1 MAIEFECPSCS
12 ETIRVPD
19 AYSGRQGKCPSC
31 NQRLLVPTI
40 PVPDDLPGKGTQLTL
55 PQESTGSVP
64 GASIAAV
71 VPQKAGFVARP
82 RRSRRRPARAL
93 VIGIPVIGFLLLL
106 GIIAFSISGNLPDL
120 HGQLSATLLTNRS
133 LPRTVIPW
141 ADTGL
146 NADDRELLQT
156 ALRDSPER
164 LSSEQMSCQLI
175 GADEGLEVLVT
186 VPSGSAWC
194 VVETATDNNKSLQ
207 LWRKR
212 ERVRLNAER
221 RAVFLKALKSWCNDK
236 LRQIRGEKVLL
247 DGVTVR
253 DQVALASR
261 LDAFGFAVE
270 GRGDNRVFRPALES
284 DGGLL
289 YFSVPENTVRFSIQG
304 RKSANGQAWFHGEY
318 QVNVTAGQDA
328 SPAET
333 GDAPPGDEANDMT
346 PDAGANGQKSPEPD
360 APTEPTGGKPEADAM
375 EPAMNN
381 SAGGMRTE

>member
-40 PVPDDLPGKGTQLTL
+40 PIPGEVPGTALKSSL
-55 PQESTGSVP
+55 PQASPGSAPEV
-64 GASIAAV
+64 SITAIP
-71 VPQKAGFVARP
+71 PQKAGLAARP

-120 HGQLSATLLTNRS
+120 HGQLSGTLLTNRS

-146 NADDRELLQT
+146 SEEDRELLKT

-186 VPSGSAWC
+186 VPAGSVWC
-194 VVETATDNNKSLQ
+194 VVETATDDNKSLQ

-212 ERVRLNAER
+212 ERARLNAER
-221 RAVFLKALKSWCNDK
+221 RAVFLKALKSWCSDK

-270 GRGDNRVFRPALES
+270 GRGDNRLFRPALES

-304 RKSANGQAWFHGEY
+304 RKTANGQTAFHGEY
-318 QVNVTAGQDA
+318 QVNVTAGQEA
-328 SPAET
+328 SPAE
-333 GDAPPGDEANDMT
+333 MS
-346 PDAGANGQKSPEPD
+346 DAGAADAAAEMSPGAGDNGQESAEPN
-360 APTEPTGGKPEADAM
+360 APAEPTGDKPDGADM
-375 EPAMNN
+375 EPEMNN
-381 SAGGMRTE
+381 AAGSMRNE